1 MPGPAPEVRIVLVV
15 EEREFLEELARSRTI
30 QYRFVERARIILHAA
45 DGMDNSAIA
54 RQVGVVRGVVCKW
67 RSRFAELRIPG
78 LADRPRTGRPP
89 SLSAV
94 DRHEII
100 AMACHSP
107 ADYGLERSRWT
118 IATLREAAM
127 ATKRVSQLSE
137 TSVWKILNEVD
148 LKPHKYRMW
157 LFSKDPQFEEKMH
170 DIVRLYLEGPGDG
183 GVVVCVDE
191 KTSIQALEQK
201 CKKLPGKPGRPDR
214 IEFEYIRHGT
224 LCLMASLEVHTG
236 QVFGWTNETR
246 KRPDFLHFLDLLA
259 EQYPQGKVH
268 VVLDNLNTHKGEA
281 ITRWNEAHGDRFVF
295 HYTPT
300 HASWLN
306 QIEIWFGILSRQRL
320 KNADF
325 TSKTHLRQALLAYI
339 EDRNKH
345 HARPFEWTFKG
356 YPLRAG
362 EEAVVLAAPL
372 AHTADDD
379 HRADVHGEQAAA
391 VAAPVRVHPWTPNAV
406 PRESDH
412 ALPRS
417 DASARAAA
425 GDGRQG
431 SVHAG
436 RPRQVHALRAAAYRP
451 VGTDPLHRITRRA
464 RGRDRDDHAS
474 HGSLLTCVE
483 DYDHEVLPPQ
493 ARTEE
498 LFTNFA

>member
-1 MPGPAPEVRIVLVV
+1 MPGPAPEVKIVLTV
-15 EEREFLEELARSRTI
+15 ELRVRLEELAHSLTF
-30 QYRFVERARIILHAA
+30 QHRFVERARIILHAA

-54 RQVGVVRGVVCKW
+54 RRVGVARRVVVKW
-67 RSRFAELRIPG
+67 RSRFAELGMPG
-78 LADRPRTGRPP
+78 LADRPRSGRPP
-89 SLSAV
+89 MLSAI

-107 ADYGLERSRWT
+107 LDYGLERSRWT
-118 IATLREAAM
+118 IATLREAAV
-127 ATKRVSQLSE
+127 ATKRVNPLSE

-148 LKPHKYRMW
+148 LKPHKYCMW

-170 DIVRLYLEGPGDG
+170 DIVRLYLEGPDDG

-201 CKKLPGKPGRPDR
+201 YRKLPGEPGRAER

-224 LCLMASLEVHTG
+224 LCLMAAFEVQTG

-246 KRPDFLHFLDLLA
+246 KRPDFLHFLDLLS
-259 EQYPQGKVH
+259 ERYPQGKVH
-268 VVLDNLNTHKGEA
+268 VVLDNLNTHKGETIA
-281 ITRWNEAHGDRFVF
+281 RWNEAHGNRFVF

-320 KNADF
+320 KNANF
-325 TSKTHLRQALLAYI
+325 TSKRHLQQALMAYI
-339 EDRNKH
+339 DDRNKH
-345 HARPFEWTFKG
+345 YARPFEWTFKG

-362 EEAVVLAAPL
+362 EEAVAHAAPL

-391 VAAPVRVHPWTPNAV
+391 AAAPVRVHPWTPNAV
-406 PRESDH
+406 SRESDH
-412 ALPRS
+412 ALPRG
-417 DASARAAA
+417 DAAARAAA
-425 GDGRQG
+425 GNGRQD
-431 SVHAG
+431 SAHAG
-436 RPRQVHALRAAAYRP
+436 RPRQVHPLGTAAYRP

-474 HGSLLTCVE
+474 PGSRVACVE